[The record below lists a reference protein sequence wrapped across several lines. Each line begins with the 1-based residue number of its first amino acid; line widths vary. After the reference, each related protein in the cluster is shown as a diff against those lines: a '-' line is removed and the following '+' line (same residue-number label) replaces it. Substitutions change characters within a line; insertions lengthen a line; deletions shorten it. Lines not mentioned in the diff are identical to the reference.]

1 MNNDIISGNWKE
13 LKGRVREKWGQLTD
27 DDLDRV
33 NGKRE
38 QLVGVIQ
45 QKYGHAKDAVERDVL
60 NFEKDAGDWLD
71 QQRIE
76 RARDDDAVRR

>member
-45 QKYGHAKDAVERDVL
+45 QKYGHAKDAVEREVL
-60 NFEKDAGDWLD
+60 NFEKESSDWLD
-71 QQRIE
+71 RQRIE